1 MRVRHTLLAALAVAA
16 VTVPLAAAAAPTPVP
31 GQGHVQDLGWLPT
44 STTIIGTTGKALRLE
59 AVKLSGFPV
68 EYQAHVQNL
77 GWLPW
82 VDAGEQAGTTGKSLR
97 MEAIKIRLV
106 PTAAMFGSVEYRCHV
121 QDYGWLKWTR
131 DGGLCGTTG
140 QAKRLEAI
148 EVRFVGSTE
157 PTPEP
162 TVTATPE
169 PTVTATPTATPTPTT
184 PAPTATATPTPTV
197 TTPAPT
203 GSTSIAFTADTG
215 MGDPGATVLA
225 SIGASDVQWVAH
237 LGDMAYQSGAGIEQ
251 QWCNYVKAR
260 VSQPFQLVPGNHE
273 AQNGDGLFSNYA
285 ACLPSRL
292 GINGDYGRGQWWV
305 DSGPVRYIGISPNI
319 ALPSGTRQY
328 AAGSSERAW
337 LDSVIQ
343 QGKAAGQWVI
353 VGMHIPCLTVGIHG
367 CERDKTLDGDLIA
380 QGVDLVVQGHD
391 HNYSRSHQITQ
402 LAKVVDSDNAYTKG
416 RGTVFAVVGNG
427 GHKPREITG
436 CPAMWAA
443 CSGTNSPGGSTTGW
457 MRIDAT
463 GSTLTARLVTTS
475 GPLTDTWTITR

>member
-1 MRVRHTLLAALAVAA
+1 MRVRHALVALAVALLTLSPQA
-16 VTVPLAAAAAPTPVP
+16 VAAGTPTPVP
-31 GQGHVQDLGWLPT
+31 GQGHVQNLGWLPT

-59 AVKLSGFPV
+59 AVKLTGFPV

-82 VDAGEQAGTTGKSLR
+82 VDAGERAGTTGKSLR
-97 MEAIKIRLV
+97 MEAIRIRLV

-121 QDYGWLKWTR
+121 QNLGWLAWTK
-131 DGGLCGTTG
+131 DGGTCGTTG
-140 QAKRLEAI
+140 KALRMEALQ
-148 EVRFVGSTE
+148 VRFVGATE

-162 TVTATPE
+162 TATATPE
-169 PTVTATPTATPTPTT
+169 PTVTATATPTATPTPTT
-184 PAPTATATPTPTV
+184 PP
-197 TTPAPT
+197 TTPPPT
-203 GSTSIAFTADTG
+203 GGGATSIAFTADTG
-215 MGDPGATVLA
+215 MGDGGAGVLS
-225 SIGASDVQWVAH
+225 SIGDSDVQWVGH
-237 LGDMAYQSGAGIEQ
+237 LGDMAYQSGANIEGR
-251 QWCNYVKAR
+251 WCDYVKAR

-273 AQNGDGLFSNYA
+273 AQNGDGLFSRYA
-285 ACLPSRL
+285 ACLPDRV
-292 GINGDYGRGQWWV
+292 GVQGTYERGQWWV

-319 ALPSGTRQY
+319 ALPQGNRQY

-367 CERDKTLDGDLIA
+367 CERDNTLDGDLIA

-391 HNYSRSHQITQ
+391 HNYSRSHQVTQ
-402 LAKVVDSDNAYTKG
+402 LAKVVDADNAYARG
-416 RGTVFAVVGNG
+416 AGTVFAVVGNG

-443 CSGTNSPGGSTTGW
+443 CSGTNSPGGATTGW
-457 MRIDAT
+457 LRIDAT
-463 GSTLTARLVTTS
+463 PTTLTARLVATS

>member
-1 MRVRHTLLAALAVAA
+1 MRVRHALVALAVALLTLSPQA
-16 VTVPLAAAAAPTPVP
+16 VAAGTPTPMP
-31 GQGHVQDLGWLPT
+31 GQGHVQNLGWLPT

-59 AVKLSGFPV
+59 AVKLTGFPV

-82 VDAGEQAGTTGKSLR
+82 VDAGEQAGTTGKALR
-97 MEAIKIRLV
+97 MEAIRIRLV

-121 QDYGWLKWTR
+121 QDYGWLKWTK

-162 TVTATPE
+162 TATATPE
-169 PTVTATPTATPTPTT
+169 PTVTATPTATPTT
-184 PAPTATATPTPTV
+184 PAPTVTATPTPTP
-197 TTPAPT
+197 TPTAA

-215 MGDPGATVLA
+215 MGASGAAVLS
-225 SIGASDVQWVAH
+225 SIGTSDIAWAAH

-285 ACLPSRL
+285 ACLPDRL
-292 GINGDYGRGQWWV
+292 NVNGDYGRGQWWV

-319 ALPSGTRQY
+319 ALPQGNRQY

-337 LDSVIQ
+337 LDGVIQ

-367 CERDKTLDGDLIA
+367 CERDKTLDGDLIT

-457 MRIDAT
+457 LRIDAT
-463 GSTLTARLVTTS
+463 ASTLTARLVTTS
-475 GPLTDTWTITR
+475 GPLTDSWTITR

>member
-1 MRVRHTLLAALAVAA
+1 MRVRHALAAFAVAA
-16 VTVPLAAAAAPTPVP
+16 LTVPLAAAAAPA
-31 GQGHVQDLGWLPT
+31 Q
-44 STTIIGTTGKALRLE
+44 SATGL
-59 AVKLSGFPV
+59 VYS
-68 EYQAHVQNL
+68 AHVQNI
-77 GWLPW
+77 GWQAS
-82 VDAGEQAGTTGKSLR
+82 VSDGATAGTTGKSLR
-97 MEAIKIRLV
+97 MEALRIKGWPITYRAHVQNIGWMPWVVVGYDEFAGTTGRSLRMEAVQARLDPV
-106 PTAAMFGSVEYRCHV
+106 AAERYAIEYQCHV
-121 QDYGWLKWTR
+121 QDLGWLAWTR
-131 DGGLCGTTG
+131 DGGTCGTTG
-140 QAKRLEAI
+140 RSLRMEAI
-148 EVRFVGSTE
+148 RMRIVERTS
-157 PTPEP
+157 TPEP
-162 TVTATPE
+162 T
-169 PTVTATPTATPTPTT
+169 ATPTSTPTT
-184 PAPTATATPTPTV
+184 PAPTATATPTPTPTV

-203 GSTSIAFTADTG
+203 GSTSIAVTADTG
-215 MGDPGATVLA
+215 MEATGAAVLS
-225 SIGASDVQWVAH
+225 SIGASDVAWVAH
-237 LGDMAYQSGAGIEQ
+237 LGDMSYQSGAGIEQ

-273 AQNGDGLFSNYA
+273 AQNGDGLFSRYA
-285 ACLPSRL
+285 ACLPDRV
-292 GINGDYGRGQWWV
+292 GVQGDYGRGQWWV

-319 ALPSGTRQY
+319 ALPSGNRQY

-337 LDSVIQ
+337 LDNVIQ

-443 CSGTNSPGGSTTGW
+443 CSGTNSPDGGTTGW
-457 MRIDAT
+457 LRIDAT
-463 GSTLTARLVTTS
+463 GSTLTARLVATS
-475 GPLTDTWTITR
+475 GPLTDSWTITR

>member
-1 MRVRHTLLAALAVAA
+1 MRIVER
-16 VTVPLAAAAAPTPVP
+16 
-31 GQGHVQDLGWLPT
+31 T
-44 STTIIGTTGKALRLE
+44 S
-59 AVKLSGFPV
+59 
-68 EYQAHVQNL
+68 
-77 GWLPW
+77 
-82 VDAGEQAGTTGKSLR
+82 
-97 MEAIKIRLV
+97 
-106 PTAAMFGSVEYRCHV
+106 
-121 QDYGWLKWTR
+121 
-131 DGGLCGTTG
+131 
-140 QAKRLEAI
+140 
-148 EVRFVGSTE
+148 
-157 PTPEP
+157 TPEP
-162 TVTATPE
+162 TA
-169 PTVTATPTATPTPTT
+169 TATPTPTT

-203 GSTSIAFTADTG
+203 GSTSLAFTADTG
-215 MGDPGATVLA
+215 MGDTGAAVLS
-225 SIGASDVQWVAH
+225 SIGKSDVQWVGH

-260 VSQPFQLVPGNHE
+260 VSQPVQLIPGNHE
-273 AQNGDGLFSNYA
+273 AQNGDGIFSNYA

-292 GINGDYGRGQWWV
+292 GINGTYERGQWWV

-319 ALPSGTRQY
+319 ALPSGNRQY

-402 LAKVVDSDNAYTKG
+402 LAKVVDADNAYTKG

-443 CSGTNSPGGSTTGW
+443 CSGTNSPGGGTTGW
-457 MRIDAT
+457 LRIDAT
-463 GSTLTARLVTTS
+463 GSTLTGRLVSTS
-475 GPLTDTWTITR
+475 GPLTDAWTITR

>member
-1 MRVRHTLLAALAVAA
+1 MRVRHALAALAVAA
-16 VTVPLAAAAAPTPVP
+16 LTVPLAAATAPTPVP
-31 GQGHVQDLGWLPT
+31 GQGHVQNLGWLPT

-59 AVKLSGFPV
+59 AVKLTGFPV
-68 EYQAHVQNL
+68 EYQAHVQDR

-121 QDYGWLKWTR
+121 QDYGWLKWTK

-140 QAKRLEAI
+140 QSRRLEAI

-162 TVTATPE
+162 TVTATPT
-169 PTVTATPTATPTPTT
+169 PTATSTPTPTATPTPT
-184 PAPTATATPTPTV
+184 PTV
-197 TTPAPT
+197 TTPTPT
-203 GSTSIAFTADTG
+203 GSTSIAVTADTG
-215 MGDPGATVLA
+215 MEATGAAVLA
-225 SIGASDVQWVAH
+225 SIGSSDIAWAAH

-260 VSQPFQLVPGNHE
+260 VSQPVQLIPGNHE
-273 AQNGDGLFSNYA
+273 AQNGDGVFSNYA
-285 ACLPSRL
+285 SCLPSRL
-292 GINGDYGRGQWWV
+292 GINGTYERGQWWV

-319 ALPSGTRQY
+319 ALPSGNRQY

-337 LDSVIQ
+337 LDGVIQ
-343 QGKAAGQWVI
+343 QGKTKGQWII

-367 CERDKTLDGDLIA
+367 CERDKTLDGDLIT

-402 LAKVVDSDNAYTKG
+402 LAKVVDSDNNYAKG

-457 MRIDAT
+457 LRIDAT
-463 GSTLTARLVTTS
+463 GSTLTARLVATS
-475 GPLTDTWTITR
+475 GPLTDAWTITR

>member
-1 MRVRHTLLAALAVAA
+1 MGASGAAVLSSIGSSDVALA
-16 VTVPLAAAAAPTPVP
+16 
-31 GQGHVQDLGWLPT
+31 
-44 STTIIGTTGKALRLE
+44 
-59 AVKLSGFPV
+59 
-68 EYQAHVQNL
+68 
-77 GWLPW
+77 
-82 VDAGEQAGTTGKSLR
+82 
-97 MEAIKIRLV
+97 
-106 PTAAMFGSVEYRCHV
+106 
-121 QDYGWLKWTR
+121 
-131 DGGLCGTTG
+131 
-140 QAKRLEAI
+140 
-148 EVRFVGSTE
+148 
-157 PTPEP
+157 
-162 TVTATPE
+162 
-169 PTVTATPTATPTPTT
+169 
-184 PAPTATATPTPTV
+184 
-197 TTPAPT
+197 
-203 GSTSIAFTADTG
+203 
-215 MGDPGATVLA
+215 
-225 SIGASDVQWVAH
+225 AH

-285 ACLPSRL
+285 ACLPDRL
-292 GINGDYGRGQWWV
+292 GINGTYERGQWWV

-319 ALPSGTRQY
+319 ALPQGNRQY

-353 VGMHIPCLTVGIHG
+353 VGMHIPCLTVGIHAG
-367 CERDKTLDGDLIA
+367 CERDKTLDGDLIT

-402 LAKVVDSDNAYTKG
+402 LAKVVDSDNNYAKG

-475 GPLTDTWTITR
+475 GPLTDTFTITR

>member
-1 MRVRHTLLAALAVAA
+1 MRVRHALAALAVAA
-16 VTVPLAAAAAPTPVP
+16 VTVPLAAAAAPTPIP
-31 GQGHVQDLGWLPT
+31 GQGHVQNLGWLPT
-44 STTIIGTTGKALRLE
+44 STSIIGTTGKALRLE

-97 MEAIKIRLV
+97 MEAIRIRLV
-106 PTAAMFGSVEYRCHV
+106 PTAAMFGAVEYRCHV
-121 QDYGWLKWTR
+121 QNLGWLAWTK
-131 DGGLCGTTG
+131 DGGTCGTTG
-140 QAKRLEAI
+140 KALRMEALQ
-148 EVRFVGSTE
+148 VRFVGATE

-162 TVTATPE
+162 TATATPE
-169 PTVTATPTATPTPTT
+169 PTATPTPTST
-184 PAPTATATPTPTV
+184 TTPTPTV

-203 GSTSIAFTADTG
+203 GSTSIAVTADTG
-215 MGDPGATVLA
+215 MGDSGAAVLS
-225 SIGASDVQWVAH
+225 SIGASDVAWVAH

-260 VSQPFQLVPGNHE
+260 VSQPVQLIPGNHE
-273 AQNGDGLFSNYA
+273 AQNGDGLFANYA

-292 GINGDYGRGQWWV
+292 GINGTYERGQWWV

-319 ALPSGTRQY
+319 ALPSGNRQY
-328 AAGSSERAW
+328 AAGLSERAW
-337 LDSVIQ
+337 LDGVIQ

-367 CERDKTLDGDLIA
+367 CERDKTLDGDLIT

-402 LAKVVDSDNAYTKG
+402 LAKVVDSDNAYTRG
-416 RGTVFAVVGNG
+416 AGTVFAVVGNG

-436 CPAMWAA
+436 CPGMWAA
-443 CSGTNSPGGSTTGW
+443 CSGTNSPGGATTGW
-457 MRIDAT
+457 LRIDAT
-463 GSTLTARLVTTS
+463 ATTLTGRLVTTS
-475 GPLTDTWTITR
+475 GPLTDAWTITR

>member
-1 MRVRHTLLAALAVAA
+1 MRVRHALAALAVAA
-16 VTVPLAAAAAPTPVP
+16 LTIVPLAAAAAPTPVP
-31 GQGHVQDLGWLPT
+31 GQGHVQNLGWLPT

-59 AVKLSGFPV
+59 AVRLTGFPV
-68 EYQAHVQNL
+68 EYQAHVQNV

-82 VDAGEQAGTTGKSLR
+82 VDAGETAGTTGKSLR
-97 MEAIKIRLV
+97 MEAIRIRLV

-148 EVRFVGSTE
+148 EVRFVGGTE

-162 TVTATPE
+162 TATATPE
-169 PTVTATPTATPTPTT
+169 PTATPTITPTT
-184 PAPTATATPTPTV
+184 PAPTATPTPTPTV

-203 GSTSIAFTADTG
+203 GSTSIAVTADTG
-215 MGDPGATVLA
+215 MGDSGAAVLS
-225 SIGASDVQWVAH
+225 SIGASDVAWVAH

-260 VSQPFQLVPGNHE
+260 VSQPVQLVPGNHE
-273 AQNGDGLFSNYA
+273 AQNGDGLFANYA

-292 GINGDYGRGQWWV
+292 GINGTYERGQWFV

-319 ALPSGTRQY
+319 ALPQGNRQY

-337 LDSVIQ
+337 LDGVIQ

-353 VGMHIPCLTVGIHG
+353 VGMHIPCLTVGIHAG

-443 CSGTNSPGGSTTGW
+443 CSGTNSPGGATTGW
-457 MRIDAT
+457 LRIDAT

-475 GPLTDTWTITR
+475 GPLTDTFTITR

>member
-1 MRVRHTLLAALAVAA
+1 MRIRHALAALAVAA
-16 VTVPLAAAAAPTPVP
+16 LTVPLAAAAAPTPIP
-31 GQGHVQDLGWLPT
+31 GQGHVQNIGWLPT

-121 QDYGWLKWTR
+121 QNLGWLAWTK
-131 DGGLCGTTG
+131 DGGTCGTTG
-140 QAKRLEAI
+140 KALRMEALQ
-148 EVRFVGSTE
+148 VRFVGATE

-169 PTVTATPTATPTPTT
+169 PTVTTTPEPTPTVTATPTPT
-184 PAPTATATPTPTV
+184 PTPT
-197 TTPAPT
+197 AA

-215 MGDPGATVLA
+215 MGASGAAVLS
-225 SIGASDVQWVAH
+225 SIGTSDIAWAAH

-260 VSQPFQLVPGNHE
+260 VSKPFQLIPGNHE
-273 AQNGDGLFSNYA
+273 AQNGDGIFSNYA
-285 ACLPSRL
+285 ACLPDRL
-292 GINGDYGRGQWWV
+292 NVNGDYGRGQWWV

-337 LDSVIQ
+337 LDGVIQ

-367 CERDKTLDGDLIA
+367 CERDKTLDGDLIT

-402 LAKVVDSDNAYTKG
+402 LAKVVDSDNAYARG
-416 RGTVFAVVGNG
+416 AGTVFAVVGNG

-436 CPAMWAA
+436 CPGMWAA
-443 CSGTNSPGGSTTGW
+443 CSGTNSPGGATTGW
-457 MRIDAT
+457 LRIDAT

-475 GPLTDTWTITR
+475 GPLTDTFTISR

>member
-1 MRVRHTLLAALAVAA
+1 MRVRHALAALAVAA
-16 VTVPLAAAAAPTPVP
+16 LTIVPLAAAAAPTPVP
-31 GQGHVQDLGWLPT
+31 GQGHVQNIGWMPT

-59 AVKLSGFPV
+59 AVKLTGFPV
-68 EYQAHVQNL
+68 EYQAHVQDR

-82 VDAGEQAGTTGKSLR
+82 VDAGETAGTTGKSLR

-121 QDYGWLKWTR
+121 QDYGWLKWTK

-169 PTVTATPTATPTPTT
+169 PTPTVTATPTPT
-184 PAPTATATPTPTV
+184 PTPT
-197 TTPAPT
+197 AA

-215 MGDPGATVLA
+215 MGASGAAVLS
-225 SIGASDVQWVAH
+225 SIGTSDIAWAAH

-273 AQNGDGLFSNYA
+273 AQNGDGLFSRYA
-285 ACLPSRL
+285 ACLPDRL
-292 GINGDYGRGQWWV
+292 NVNGDYGRGQWWV

-319 ALPSGTRQY
+319 ALPQGNRQY

-337 LDSVIQ
+337 LDNVIQ

-402 LAKVVDSDNAYTKG
+402 LAKVVDSDNTYTKG

-443 CSGTNSPGGSTTGW
+443 CSGTNSPGGGTTGW
-457 MRIDAT
+457 LRIDAT
-463 GSTLTARLVTTS
+463 GSTLTGRLVATS
-475 GPLTDTWTITR
+475 GPLTDAFTITR

>member
-1 MRVRHTLLAALAVAA
+1 MRVRHALAALAVAA
-16 VTVPLAAAAAPTPVP
+16 LTVPLAAAAAPTPVP
-31 GQGHVQDLGWLPT
+31 GQGHVQNLGWLPT

-97 MEAIKIRLV
+97 MEAIRIRLV
-106 PTAAMFGSVEYRCHV
+106 PTAAMFGAVEYRCHV
-121 QDYGWLKWTR
+121 QNLGWLAWTK
-131 DGGLCGTTG
+131 DGGTCGTTG
-140 QAKRLEAI
+140 KALRMEALQ
-148 EVRFVGSTE
+148 VRFVGATE

-169 PTVTATPTATPTPTT
+169 PTVTATPEPTPTPT
-184 PAPTATATPTPTV
+184 PTAA
-197 TTPAPT
+197 

-215 MGDPGATVLA
+215 MGASGAAVLS
-225 SIGASDVQWVAH
+225 SIGTSDIAWAAH

-273 AQNGDGLFSNYA
+273 AQNGDGIFSNYA
-285 ACLPSRL
+285 ACLPDRL
-292 GINGDYGRGQWWV
+292 NVNGDYGRGQWWV

-337 LDSVIQ
+337 LDGVIQ

-353 VGMHIPCLTVGIHG
+353 VGMHIPCLTVGIHAG
-367 CERDKTLDGDLIA
+367 CERDKTLDGDLIT

-402 LAKVVDSDNAYTKG
+402 LAAVVDSDNAYTKG

-443 CSGTNSPGGSTTGW
+443 CSGTNSPGGATTGW
-457 MRIDAT
+457 LRIDAT
-463 GSTLTARLVTTS
+463 GSTLTARLVATT
-475 GPLTDTWTITR
+475 GPLTDTFTITR

>member
-1 MRVRHTLLAALAVAA
+1 MRIRHTLLAALAVAA
-16 VTVPLAAAAAPTPVP
+16 VTVPLAAAAAPTPIP
-31 GQGHVQDLGWLPT
+31 GQGHVQNLGWLPT
-44 STTIIGTTGKALRLE
+44 STSIIGTTGKALRLE
-59 AVKLSGFPV
+59 AVRLSGFPV
-68 EYQAHVQNL
+68 EYQAHVQNV

-121 QDYGWLKWTR
+121 QDYGWLKWTK

-140 QAKRLEAI
+140 QARRLEAI
-148 EVRFVGSTE
+148 EVRFVGGTE

-169 PTVTATPTATPTPTT
+169 PTATPTSTPTT

-197 TTPAPT
+197 STPAPT

-215 MGDPGATVLA
+215 MGDSGAAVLS
-225 SIGASDVQWVAH
+225 SIGASDVAWVAH

-260 VSQPFQLVPGNHE
+260 VSQPVQLVPGNHE
-273 AQNGDGLFSNYA
+273 AQNGDGLFANYA

-292 GINGDYGRGQWWV
+292 GIGGDYGRGQWWV

-319 ALPSGTRQY
+319 ALPSGNRQY

-367 CERDKTLDGDLIA
+367 CERDNTLDGDLIA

-391 HNYSRSHQITQ
+391 HNYSRSHQVTQ
-402 LAKVVDSDNAYTKG
+402 LAKVVDADNAYARG
-416 RGTVFAVVGNG
+416 AGTVFAVVGNG

>member
-1 MRVRHTLLAALAVAA
+1 MRVRHALVALAVALLTLSPQA
-16 VTVPLAAAAAPTPVP
+16 VAAGTPTPVP
-31 GQGHVQDLGWLPT
+31 GQGHVQNLGWLPT

-59 AVKLSGFPV
+59 AVKLTGFPV

-97 MEAIKIRLV
+97 MEAIRIRLV
-106 PTAAMFGSVEYRCHV
+106 PTAAMFGAVEYRCHV
-121 QDYGWLKWTR
+121 QNLGWLAWTK
-131 DGGLCGTTG
+131 DGGTCGTTG
-140 QAKRLEAI
+140 KALRMEALQ
-148 EVRFVGSTE
+148 VRFVGSTE

-162 TVTATPE
+162 TATATPE
-169 PTVTATPTATPTPTT
+169 PTAT
-184 PAPTATATPTPTV
+184 PTATATPTPTTPP
-197 TTPAPT
+197 TTPPPT
-203 GSTSIAFTADTG
+203 GGGATSIAFTADTG
-215 MGDPGATVLA
+215 MGDGGAGVLS
-225 SIGASDVQWVAH
+225 SIGDSDVQWVGH
-237 LGDMAYQSGAGIEQ
+237 LGDMAYQSGANIEGR
-251 QWCNYVKAR
+251 WCDYVKAR

-273 AQNGDGLFSNYA
+273 AQNGDGLFSRYA
-285 ACLPSRL
+285 ACLPDRV
-292 GINGDYGRGQWWV
+292 GVQGTYERGQWWV

-319 ALPSGTRQY
+319 ALPQGNRQY

-367 CERDKTLDGDLIA
+367 CERDNTLDGDLIA

-391 HNYSRSHQITQ
+391 HNYSRSHQVTQ
-402 LAKVVDSDNAYTKG
+402 LAKVVDADNAYARG
-416 RGTVFAVVGNG
+416 AGTVFAVVGNG

-443 CSGTNSPGGSTTGW
+443 CSGTNSPGGATTGW
-457 MRIDAT
+457 LRIDAT
-463 GSTLTARLVTTS
+463 PTTLTARLVATS

>member
-1 MRVRHTLLAALAVAA
+1 MGASGAAVLSSIGSSDVALA
-16 VTVPLAAAAAPTPVP
+16 
-31 GQGHVQDLGWLPT
+31 
-44 STTIIGTTGKALRLE
+44 
-59 AVKLSGFPV
+59 
-68 EYQAHVQNL
+68 
-77 GWLPW
+77 
-82 VDAGEQAGTTGKSLR
+82 
-97 MEAIKIRLV
+97 
-106 PTAAMFGSVEYRCHV
+106 
-121 QDYGWLKWTR
+121 
-131 DGGLCGTTG
+131 
-140 QAKRLEAI
+140 
-148 EVRFVGSTE
+148 
-157 PTPEP
+157 
-162 TVTATPE
+162 
-169 PTVTATPTATPTPTT
+169 
-184 PAPTATATPTPTV
+184 
-197 TTPAPT
+197 
-203 GSTSIAFTADTG
+203 
-215 MGDPGATVLA
+215 
-225 SIGASDVQWVAH
+225 AH

-292 GINGDYGRGQWWV
+292 GIGGDYGRGQWWV

-319 ALPSGTRQY
+319 ALPSGNRQY

-367 CERDKTLDGDLIA
+367 CERDNTLDGDLIA

-391 HNYSRSHQITQ
+391 HNYSRSHQVTQ
-402 LAKVVDSDNAYTKG
+402 LAKVVDADNAYARG
-416 RGTVFAVVGNG
+416 AGTVFAVVGNG

-475 GPLTDTWTITR
+475 GPLTDTFTITR

>member
-1 MRVRHTLLAALAVAA
+1 MRVRHALAAFAVAA
-16 VTVPLAAAAAPTPVP
+16 LTVPLAAAAAPA
-31 GQGHVQDLGWLPT
+31 Q
-44 STTIIGTTGKALRLE
+44 SATGL
-59 AVKLSGFPV
+59 VYS
-68 EYQAHVQNL
+68 AHVQNISWQASVSD
-77 GWLPW
+77 G
-82 VDAGEQAGTTGKSLR
+82 ATAGTTGKSLR
-97 MEAIKIRLV
+97 MEALRIKGWPITYRAHVQNIGWMPWVVVGYDEFAGTTGRSLRMEAVQARLDPV
-106 PTAAMFGSVEYRCHV
+106 AAERYAIEYQCHV
-121 QDYGWLKWTR
+121 QDLGWLAWTR
-131 DGGLCGTTG
+131 DGGTCGTTG
-140 QAKRLEAI
+140 RSLRMEAI
-148 EVRFVGSTE
+148 RMRIVERTS
-157 PTPEP
+157 TPEP
-162 TVTATPE
+162 TATVTPTPTPPVTATPS
-169 PTVTATPTATPTPTT
+169 PTATP
-184 PAPTATATPTPTV
+184 TPTPTV

-215 MGDPGATVLA
+215 MGDSGAAVLS
-225 SIGASDVQWVAH
+225 SIGSSDVAWVAH

-260 VSQPFQLVPGNHE
+260 ISQPVQLVPGNHE
-273 AQNGDGLFSNYA
+273 AQNGDGLFSRYA
-285 ACLPSRL
+285 ACLPDRV
-292 GINGDYGRGQWWV
+292 GVQGDYGRGQWWV

-319 ALPSGTRQY
+319 ALPSGNRQY

-337 LDSVIQ
+337 LDNVIQ

-443 CSGTNSPGGSTTGW
+443 CSGTNSPGGGTTGW
-457 MRIDAT
+457 LRIDAT
-463 GSTLTARLVTTS
+463 GSTLTARLVATS
-475 GPLTDTWTITR
+475 GPLTDAFTITR